1 MKTEPLHGWGR
12 HPRLPGAVHRARDLD
27 DLRRLARSDR
37 AGIGRGAGRSYGDAA
52 LAAHVVSAL
61 PLRHLLDFDGQS
73 GVLKAQAGVTL
84 DDVIR
89 FALPGGW
96 FPPVTPGTRHC
107 TLGGCVAADVHGKN
121 HHRVGAFGAF
131 VDELEMVLA
140 GGDVVRC
147 SRTELPDLFWA
158 TLGGMGL
165 TGLIHA
171 VTLRLAPVRSAFVD
185 NLSVRTGSLVE
196 TCRLLRE
203 TQDEHAYSVAWIDLL
218 TRSARRG
225 RGHVLLGE
233 HAEGPALAPLHR
245 DPRWQLPPLPTN
257 LVRHSGLRLLNAIY
271 YRRQFRKRSRRRVHY
286 GPYFHPLDGVAHWNR
301 AYGPRGFLQF
311 QFAVPF
317 DSGTEVM
324 AEVVE
329 RTQRA
334 APCSLAVL
342 KTFGNHPGGPLGFP
356 LPGYTLA
363 LDFPRAPGIEKALG
377 DAAGMVASAGGRVY
391 LAKDALL
398 TPEQTETMYPRLDEF
413 RAARR
418 RYDPGGRF
426 RSALSDRTGLT

>member
-12 HPRLPGAVHRARDLD
+12 YPRVHGAVHRARDLD
-27 DLRRLARSDR
+27 DLRGLARPPH

-52 LAAHVVSAL
+52 LGDRVVSAV
-61 PLRHLLDFDGQS
+61 PLRHLLNFDAGG

-89 FALPGGW
+89 FALPRGW
-96 FPPVTPGTRHC
+96 FPAVTPGTRHC

-121 HHRVGAFGAF
+121 HHRHGAFGAF

-147 SRTELPDLFWA
+147 SRAERADLFWA

-171 VTLRLAPVRSAFVD
+171 VTLRLAPVRSAFID
-185 NLSVRTGSLVE
+185 NISQRTGGLRE
-196 TCRLLRE
+196 TCQLLRE
-203 TQDEHAYSVAWIDLL
+203 TQDRHAYSVAWIDLL
-218 TRSARRG
+218 ARGGRRG

-233 HAEGPALAPLHR
+233 HAEGPALSPLHR
-245 DPRWQLPPLPTN
+245 DPRWKLPALPAN
-257 LVRHSGLRLLNAIY
+257 LVRRAGVRLLNILY
-271 YRRQFRKRSRRRVHY
+271 YRRQLRRRRHRRIHY
-286 GPYFHPLDGVAHWNR
+286 APYFHPLDGVAYWNR

-317 DSGTEVM
+317 DDGEAVM
-324 AEVVE
+324 ADVIE
-329 RTQRA
+329 RARRA

-342 KTFGNHPGGPLGFP
+342 KTFGDHPGGPLGFP
-356 LPGYTLA
+356 MPGYTLA
-363 LDFPRAPGIEKALG
+363 LDFPRTSRIEEALG
-377 DAAGMVASAGGRVY
+377 AAADTVAASGGRVY

-398 TPEQTETMYPRLDEF
+398 TPEQTEAMYPRLDEF

>member
-1 MKTEPLHGWGR
+1 MKTEPLHGWGC
-12 HPRLPGAVHRARDLD
+12 HPRLHGAVHRARDLD

-61 PLRHLLDFDGQS
+61 PLRHLLDFDTAS

-84 DDVIR
+84 DEVIR
-89 FALPGGW
+89 FALPRGW

-171 VTLRLAPVRSAFVD
+171 VTLRLAPVRSAFID
-185 NLSVRTGSLVE
+185 NLSVRTGSLEE

-203 TQDEHAYSVAWIDLL
+203 TQDRHAYSVAWIDLL
-218 TRSARRG
+218 ARSARRG
-225 RGHVLLGE
+225 RGHLLLGD
-233 HAEGPALAPLHR
+233 HAEGPPLSPLHR
-245 DPRWQLPPLPTN
+245 DPRWQLPPLPAN
-257 LVRHSGLRLLNAIY
+257 LVRRPGLRLLNALY
-271 YRRQFRKRSRRRVHY
+271 YRRQLRKRSRRRVHY

-317 DSGTEVM
+317 DSGEEVM
-324 AEVVE
+324 AGVVE
-329 RTQRA
+329 RTRRA

-342 KTFGNHPGGPLGFP
+342 KTFGDHPGGPLGFP
-356 LPGYTLA
+356 MPGYTLA
-363 LDFPRAPGIEKALG
+363 LDFPRASGIEETLG
-377 DAAGMVASAGGRVY
+377 AAADMVAAGGGRVY

-418 RYDPGGRF
+418 RYDPEGRF

>member
-12 HPRLPGAVHRARDLD
+12 YPRVHATVHRARDLE
-27 DLRRLARSDR
+27 DLRRLARSSP

-52 LAAHVVSAL
+52 LSDRVVSAR
-61 PLRHLLDFDGQS
+61 PLGHLLDFDPGS
-73 GVLKAQAGVTL
+73 GVLKAQAGITL
-84 DDVIR
+84 DEVIR
-89 FALPGGW
+89 FALPRGW

-147 SRTELPDLFWA
+147 SRTGLPDLFWA

-171 VTLRLAPVRSAFVD
+171 VTLRLAPVRSAYID
-185 NLSVRTGSLVE
+185 NLGVRTDSLDE
-196 TCRLLRE
+196 TCRLLTE
-203 TQDEHAYSVAWIDLL
+203 TQDDHAYSVAWIDLL
-218 TRSARRG
+218 TSSACRG
-225 RGHVLLGE
+225 RGHVLLGD
-233 HAEGPALAPLHR
+233 HADGPSLAVHRDSTWTLPALPA
-245 DPRWQLPPLPTN
+245 N
-257 LVRHSGLRLLNAIY
+257 LVRRTGLRLLNALY
-271 YRRQFRKRSRRRVHY
+271 YRRQLRRRRRRRIHY
-286 GPYFHPLDGVAHWNR
+286 GPYFHPLDGVARWNR

-317 DSGTEVM
+317 DGGEAAM

-329 RTQRA
+329 RTRRA

-342 KTFGNHPGGPLGFP
+342 KTFGDHPGGPLGFP
-356 LPGYTLA
+356 MPGYTLA
-363 LDFPRAPGIEKALG
+363 LDFPRTSRIEEALG
-377 DAAGMVASAGGRVY
+377 AAADDVAAAGGRVY

-398 TPEQTETMYPRLDEF
+398 TPGQTEAMYPRLDEF
-413 RAARR
+413 REARR
-418 RYDPGGRF
+418 RYDPDGRF

>member
-1 MKTEPLHGWGR
+1 MKTEALHGWGR
-12 HPRLPGAVHRARDLD
+12 YPRLRGDVHTARDLD
-27 DLRRLARSDR
+27 DLRRLARSSPA

-52 LAAHVVSAL
+52 LGDRVVSAL
-61 PLRHLLDFDGQS
+61 PLRHLLDFDPET

-84 DDVIR
+84 DEVIR
-89 FALPGGW
+89 FALPRGW
-96 FPPVTPGTRHC
+96 FPPVTPGTRLC

-121 HHRVGAFGAF
+121 HHRDGAFGAF

-140 GGDVVRC
+140 GGDVARC
-147 SRTELPDLFWA
+147 SRTALPDLFWA

-171 VTLRLAPVRSAFVD
+171 VTVRLAPVRSAFID
-185 NLSVRTGSLVE
+185 SLSARTGSLGE
-196 TCRLLRE
+196 TCRLLRQ

-218 TRSARRG
+218 ARAGRRG
-225 RGHVLLGE
+225 RGHVLLGD
-233 HAEGPALAPLHR
+233 HAGGPALGPVHR
-245 DPRWQLPPLPTN
+245 DPGWTLPGLPAN
-257 LVRHSGLRLLNAIY
+257 LARRTGLRLFNALY
-271 YRRQFRKRSRRRVHY
+271 YRRQLRRRRRVHY
-286 GPYFHPLDGVAHWNR
+286 GPWFHPLDGVRHWNR

-317 DSGTEVM
+317 DGGEAVM

-329 RTQRA
+329 RARLA

-342 KTFGNHPGGPLGFP
+342 KTLGDHPGGPLGFP
-356 LPGYTLA
+356 MPGYTLA
-363 LDFPRAPGIEKALG
+363 LDFPRTSRIEEAL
-377 DAAGMVASAGGRVY
+377 AAAADTVAAAGGRVY

-398 TPEQTETMYPRLDEF
+398 TPAQTEAMYPRLEEF

>member
-1 MKTEPLHGWGR
+1 MKTEPLYGWGR
-12 HPRLPGAVHRARDLD
+12 YPRVHGTVHRARDLD
-27 DLRRLARSDR
+27 DLRRLARSSP

-52 LAAHVVSAL
+52 LADRVVSAL
-61 PLRHLLDFDGQS
+61 PLRHLLDFDPET
-73 GVLKAQAGVTL
+73 GVLQAQAGVTL
-84 DDVIR
+84 DEVIR
-89 FALPGGW
+89 FALPRGW
-96 FPPVTPGTRHC
+96 FPPVTPGTRLC

-121 HHRVGAFGAF
+121 HHRAGAFGAF

-147 SRTELPDLFWA
+147 SRTERPDLFWA

-171 VTLRLAPVRSAFVD
+171 VTLRLAPVGSAFID
-185 NLSVRTGSLVE
+185 NLSVRTGSLGE

-203 TQDEHAYSVAWIDLL
+203 TQDEHTYSVAWIDLL
-218 TRSARRG
+218 TRSGRRG
-225 RGHVLLGE
+225 RGHVLLGD
-233 HAEGPALAPLHR
+233 HADGPGLDPLHR
-245 DPRWQLPPLPTN
+245 DSRWTLPVLPAS
-257 LVRHSGLRLLNAIY
+257 LVRRSGLRLLNALY
-271 YRRQFRKRSRRRVHY
+271 YRRQLRRRRRCRVHY

-311 QFAVPF
+311 QFTVPF
-317 DSGTEVM
+317 DGGASVM

-329 RTQRA
+329 RTRRA

-342 KTFGNHPGGPLGFP
+342 KTFGDHPAGPLGFP
-356 LPGYTLA
+356 MPGYTLA
-363 LDFPRAPGIEKALG
+363 LDFPRTPPIEEALR
-377 DAAGMVASAGGRVY
+377 AAADTVAAAGGRVY

-398 TPEQTETMYPRLDEF
+398 TPEQTEAMYPRLDEF